1 MKYVSLII
9 FIVEPVKEQVNSLF
23 SKLMLEAGTK
33 DNGKDLSDLDMDQTV
48 IARRLGKS
56 ISKTAVVSMYQK
68 WSKEGTVMNQ
78 WQGHGSLR
86 LIDAHA
92 E

>member
-33 DNGKDLSDLDMDQTV
+33 DNGKDLSELDMDQTV

-56 ISKTAVVSMYQK
+56 ISKTAVVSMYQRRNSDEPVAGS
-68 WSKEGTVMNQ
+68 WESK
-78 WQGHGSLR
+78 
-86 LIDAHA
+86 AH
-92 E
+92 

>member
-9 FIVEPVKEQVNSLF
+9 FIVEPVKEQVNSLS

-33 DNGKDLSDLDMDQTV
+33 DNGKDLSELDMDQTV

-78 WQGHGSLR
+78 
-86 LIDAHA
+86 
-92 E
+92 